1 MNQILIKVH
10 SFTDSLSNSSSET
23 FISCSNQTVSTIR
36 QIIDNVLAISGSN
49 KTTDDYFTLDLVTEI
64 TDFDYDEVEGKDNRK
79 VSKFIKSLGVSIS
92 KYGECSLTTDQ
103 IKEVQKFIE
112 KNELDSDFDSK
123 VDDSSDYPPTVNIQM
138 TIKEGLVGEE
148 LKAAQKVMSAVNGLM
163 GTISAESRYC

>member
-10 SFTDSLSNSSSET
+10 SFTDCISNSSSES
-23 FISCSNQTVSTIR
+23 FISCSKQTVSTIR
-36 QIIDNVLAISGSN
+36 QIIDNSLAISGSN
-49 KTTDDYFTLDLVTEI
+49 KTTDEYFTLDLVTEI
-64 TDFDYDEVEGKDNRK
+64 TDFDYDEEEGKDNRK

-123 VDDSSDYPPTVNIQM
+123 VDDSDYPPTVNIQM
-138 TIKEGLVGEE
+138 TIKEGLTGEE

-163 GTISAESRYC
+163 GTISAKSRYC